1 MRNWKKEIL
10 SIPNI
15 LSLFRLL
22 LIPVYTVLF
31 LRAERPVDY
40 WWAAGILAV
49 STLTDMVDGK
59 IARRFHMVT
68 NLGKISGPGG
78 GQGDPVHLAGLPG
91 RAPSG
96 FVVCIGPLCGQG
108 GLHAGDGHY
117 QPAKAENAEWRP
129 HEVGRSAPPF
139 CS

>member
-59 IARRFHMVT
+59 NARRFHMVT
-68 NLGKISGPGG
+68 NLGKIL
-78 GQGDPVHLAGLPG
+78 DPVADTATQCTLLVSLAVRHP
-91 RAPSG
+91 
-96 FVVCIGPLCGQG
+96 
-108 GLHAGDGHY
+108 D
-117 QPAKAENAEWRP
+117 K
-129 HEVGRSAPPF
+129 
-139 CS
+139 